1 RNGEGET
8 RHFLYDGRGLLI
20 KETAPDDTLHYRYD
34 AAGRLVEVT
43 SATSHVQL
51 EYDLRDRVIREWLNG
66 TLLTRQFDDT
76 ARTVTRTLAREDE
89 RDDALTSTFS
99 YSAAGELQQVQLPD
113 GAELTLV
120 HDAAGREASRSGGA
134 FVQHREYDVMG
145 WLTREMSGQQQDG
158 RLHATQTREYL
169 YDGAGNLAGV
179 RHNREIRGY
188 RLDATGRVLSVL
200 SGGAGRAVETDEAY
214 RYTRNGLPQDTARL
228 TEWQAGRL
236 TQHDDTHY
244 QYDKAGRLIRKQ
256 VVQPGYRPQVWH
268 YRWDSRNQLRV
279 VDTPTGERWF
289 YRYDPFGRRTGKRCE
304 QTQDDIRYLWDGDQI
319 AEVRHYR
326 NGALVS
332 RRHWVHNG
340 WELLVQQR
348 QNADGRWETDFVT
361 SSQNGEPQALYR
373 PDGTLRW
380 QAPKSTLW
388 GQRPGS
394 TEDPADPGLAFAG
407 QYRDTESGLCYNRFR
422 YYDPTGGCYVS
433 PDPIGIAGGE
443 SNYAYAPNPI
453 SWIDP
458 LGLAKCPLPSK
469 VNLTRDGVQHVK
481 DRHVGNKI
489 GWDHKSKWT
498 IGNAEWKSTVR
509 NVFRNPDRIT
519 RDGSRFVYEK
529 TLPRTVGRTPE
540 GEALTKVRVVVES
553 NGDLVTAFPQSVFR
567 DVKTTDLIL

>member
-1 RNGEGET
+1 
-8 RHFLYDGRGLLI
+8 
-20 KETAPDDTLHYRYD
+20 
-34 AAGRLVEVT
+34 
-43 SATSHVQL
+43 
-51 EYDLRDRVIREWLNG
+51 
-66 TLLTRQFDDT
+66 
-76 ARTVTRTLAREDE
+76 
-89 RDDALTSTFS
+89 
-99 YSAAGELQQVQLPD
+99 
-113 GAELTLV
+113 
-120 HDAAGREASRSGGA
+120 
-134 FVQHREYDVMG
+134 MG

-179 RHNREIRGY
+179 RHNRETRGY

-388 GQRPGS
+388 GQRQGS

-422 YYDPTGGCYVS
+422 YYDPAGGCYVS
-433 PDPIGIAGGE
+433 PDPIGVLGGLNQY
-443 SNYAYAPNPI
+443 SYVRNPLAC
-453 SWIDP
+453 IDP
-458 LGLAKCPLPSK
+458 LGLSSFDPFVHGEITDFPKDLHFGQNRIAPNFSNIGSQAADSIAGRPILDVAKDIKVGRISSDTFVISYTTDPITGKPVTLNNRGLAALVESGKFPQNAVHVPYEHVPKHLVEDIKNRPPSQSI
-469 VNLTRDGVQHVK
+469 N
-481 DRHVGNKI
+481 
-489 GWDHKSKWT
+489 
-498 IGNAEWKSTVR
+498 
-509 NVFRNPDRIT
+509 IT
-519 RDGSRFVYEK
+519 RNKDGSGFVK
-529 TLPRTVGRTPE
+529 KVGKC
-540 GEALTKVRVVVES
+540 G
-553 NGDLVTAFPQSVFR
+553 
-567 DVKTTDLIL
+567 